1 MPDDN
6 ADILNK
12 IEVLEEQLRDLRIL
26 FFSKPENKTGRNK
39 VGEQITILNPKTGQG
54 KSGKIIRVSYVT
66 RYVTVDTTNSRGNKY
81 KLVRIFGK
89 IKRN

>member
-39 VGEQITILNPKTGQG
+39 FREQITILNPKTGQG
-54 KSGKIIRVSYVT
+54 KSGKLIRVSYVT